1 MNNQP
6 LSPKLGR
13 RIKRGQSVLVALVVF
28 LGLFGL
34 SNWISPYPL
43 SYFDISFLS
52 SGGATSAL
60 AAMGQTLVIISG
72 GFDLSAGAVVS
83 LVNAVLAT
91 QMDPTDFEA
100 SVPYWTCIGML
111 VGMTVGA
118 INGFF
123 IAFMRLQPI
132 VVTLATMFIIQ
143 GITLL
148 VLDKP
153 GGFISPSLG
162 IYMGDLVPNMIP
174 MSVILI
180 GTVLLAWTVLKR
192 TRYGLALYSVG
203 SDPEAASASG
213 IPVTWVLFI
222 TYVLA
227 GGLYG
232 LAGVFVSAQ
241 TGSGDPLVG
250 NSLLLPIFAA
260 VVIGGTR
267 LGGGKGGLL
276 GTVLGAYVLLVVVNI
291 LLAANVSAYYSTIA
305 ESAVLLLAVLAG
317 SLSPDSVLN
326 EQLRGMRIWLSALR
340 QNLLVKNREKIDRR
354 MSFGQAK
361 DGIAAPTFLQQHGGT
376 MRHAL
381 PAWVCLLV
389 VLILTQVI
397 LGNVFTAFSYWDA
410 LLVLSSF
417 LAILA
422 LGQGAVILTGGL
434 DLSVPWMIA
443 LSGIVLTGTIQGGET
458 SLLIALPLVFG
469 IAAFVGL
476 LNGLGVV
483 VLGLSPIVVTLA
495 MNGIL
500 QGVALL
506 YSNGTPAGFAPDS
519 LRWMMTGELLGVT
532 PIIFFMILFAVTAT
546 LLLGRT
552 AFGRRVYAIG
562 NSEEAARLSGVRTG
576 RTLISIYILCAVCS
590 ALVGVLLTGFSG
602 QASLG
607 MGDEYLLP
615 SIAIVVVGGALITG
629 GRGHYLGMLG
639 GALLLTA
646 MQTLLAGTT
655 LPYAF
660 RAVFFGLVILVAVIG
675 LREKKG

>member
-1 MNNQP
+1 VRPAEKKQRVVANEFAS
-6 LSPKLGR
+6 LLGSKGAETLKALR
-13 RIKRGQSVLVALVVF
+13 ELDVRAFDRELVLPEIV
-28 LGLFGL
+28 
-34 SNWISPYPL
+34 
-43 SYFDISFLS
+43 
-52 SGGATSAL
+52 TAL
-60 AAMGQTLVIISG
+60 ADDLDTTKAINLLRRKSLYARYAASDRDETFLKRVFASQFIL
-72 GFDLSAGAVVS
+72 GFDLRSS
-83 LVNAVLAT
+83 PLAE
-91 QMDPTDFEA
+91 DKARDFDELH
-100 SVPYWTCIGML
+100 G
-111 VGMTVGA
+111 
-118 INGFF
+118 
-123 IAFMRLQPI
+123 
-132 VVTLATMFIIQ
+132 
-143 GITLL
+143 
-148 VLDKP
+148 
-153 GGFISPSLG
+153 
-162 IYMGDLVPNMIP
+162 
-174 MSVILI
+174 
-180 GTVLLAWTVLKR
+180 
-192 TRYGLALYSVG
+192 
-203 SDPEAASASG
+203 
-213 IPVTWVLFI
+213 
-222 TYVLA
+222 
-227 GGLYG
+227 
-232 LAGVFVSAQ
+232 
-241 TGSGDPLVG
+241 
-250 NSLLLPIFAA
+250 
-260 VVIGGTR
+260 
-267 LGGGKGGLL
+267 
-276 GTVLGAYVLLVVVNI
+276 
-291 LLAANVSAYYSTIA
+291 
-305 ESAVLLLAVLAG
+305 AVLLLAVLAG
-317 SLSPDSVLN
+317 SLSPDSILN

-340 QNLLVKNREKIDRR
+340 QKLLVKNREKIDRR

-361 DGIAAPTFLQQHGGT
+361 DGVAVPTFLQQHGGT

-389 VLILTQVI
+389 VLILTQAI
-397 LGNVFTAFSYWDA
+397 LGNVFTAFGYWDA

-469 IAAFVGL
+469 IAVFVGL
-476 LNGLGVV
+476 LNGLGIV

-576 RTLISIYILCAVCS
+576 RTLILIYILCAVCS